1 MKPVIQHRVR
11 IGCSCIA
18 ILLLAGCRPEDGRLV
33 FEDSFRT
40 NSLSSYRMQVKRA
53 NKPDEYGNQS
63 LGDTAQA
70 VFQPGLHGVYIE
82 ASDGN
87 TLTLSRS
94 VAAVTSGVV
103 VVRFKPL
110 ATYPANGQL
119 TLEARGRDSVFSFT
133 MAGGYYETALAI
145 RVNDREVAA
154 DARKGPYFTTMDE
167 LGGYDGEMTVRWA
180 VQDPQLHTLELWFS
194 PDGAAAYVDGQQVR
208 EIIASAGAPDAITE
222 VSIRAYQ
229 LECLLDDLK
238 VSSF

>member
-1 MKPVIQHRVR
+1 
-11 IGCSCIA
+11 
-18 ILLLAGCRPEDGRLV
+18 
-33 FEDSFRT
+33 
-40 NSLSSYRMQVKRA
+40 
-53 NKPDEYGNQS
+53 
-63 LGDTAQA
+63 
-70 VFQPGLHGVYIE
+70 
-82 ASDGN
+82 
-87 TLTLSRS
+87 
-94 VAAVTSGVV
+94 
-103 VVRFKPL
+103 
-110 ATYPANGQL
+110 
-119 TLEARGRDSVFSFT
+119 

-180 VQDPQLHTLELWFS
+180 VQDPQFHTLELWFS
-194 PDGAAAYVDGQQVR
+194 PDGAAAYVDGQRVR